1 MPYEPFDIMKGK
13 KIDLGMPS
21 FSDMMKMPSG
31 GMMKMSNGAGM
42 MKMSNGGGMTKMPK
56 GLDIGMPSFNSMM
69 KGSGLGLGNSS
80 FKLDLGMTKGKKP
93 EPLISVSGIKQD
105 VEKFRQ
111 SKKSIQQNIQQV
123 RQTAQ
128 QARPQ
133 AQKFLDVFRGK
144 RRDADKFAFRGKP
157 EPESVFSGREYEFL
171 TEQDGV
177 QRRHRFSDPSLAE
190 AMRRK
195 AEGQGFTV
203 VTDVREVPI

>member
-1 MPYEPFDIMKGK
+1 MKGK

-69 KGSGLGLGNSS
+69 KGSGLGLSNSS

-111 SKKSIQQNIQQV
+111 TKQAAQQNIQQA
-123 RQTAQ
+123 RQAAQ
-128 QARPQ
+128 QAKQ
-133 AQKFLDVFRGK
+133 AFQQAKPKAQNFLDIFRGK
-144 RRDADKFAFRGKP
+144 RRDADKFVFRVKP
-157 EPESVFSGREYEFL
+157 EPASVFSGREYEFL

-177 QRRHRFSDPSLAE
+177 RRRHRFSDPSLAE

-203 VTDVREVPI
+203 VTDVREVSI